1 MTYVVDQ
8 GPDVHRALNEGGHM
22 SRSSRGSK
30 PRGSARLVR
39 LVLSCTTLLGTL
51 AAVGLATSSE
61 SSAAAAPLTV
71 AMVCTCSGAGAP
83 EYQGVAGIFQARIDA
98 QNALGGVNG
107 HKIVGIVEDDQTSPS
122 VAPTAIQAA
131 LSKGA
136 IGLVSV
142 GALFFTGAKFPEQA
156 GVPVTGSSQDGPEW
170 GEQPYTNMF
179 AADTG
184 SIDAKYPVNTNIGKF
199 LVSHGGNIVASY
211 GYGISP
217 SSSRS
222 AIGTGLSVIHAG
234 GKQGVLDT
242 SVPFGSVAYGPE
254 ALAAKAAHVNALYAG
269 MDDNSNFALATSMVQ
284 AGVKLKAVLF
294 PTGYEPSAI
303 HSTAWKYLQGMYF
316 DSLFRPF
323 SLPDAGTQQ
332 MQAALEKYDHFTK
345 SQFPTIEQYEA
356 WIGADLMLK
365 GLQLAGKNPTSASTI
380 KALRSIKSYNGNG
393 LLPSSINY
401 TTIFGHDLPK
411 SCGWILKAETNGFV
425 PVSSQ
430 PICGTDLPGTS
441 TASAS

>member
-1 MTYVVDQ
+1 M
-8 GPDVHRALNEGGHM
+8 A
-22 SRSSRGSK
+22 RSSRGSRA
-30 PRGSARLVR
+30 RGSGRLIR
-39 LVLSCTTLLGTL
+39 FVLSFTTVLGTL
-51 AAVGLATSSE
+51 AAVGLATASVT
-61 SSAAAAPLTV
+61 SAAAAPITI
-71 AMVCTCSGAGAP
+71 AMVCSCTGEAAP
-83 EYQGVAGIFQARIDA
+83 EYQGVQGIFQARIDL
-98 QNALGGVNG
+98 QNAAGGVNG
-107 HKIVGIVEDDQTSPS
+107 HKIVGIVADDQTSPS
-122 VAPTAIQAA
+122 VAPTAIQSA

-142 GALFFTGAKFPEQA
+142 SALFFTGAKFPNQA

-170 GEQPYTNMF
+170 GQQPYTNMF

-184 SIDAKYPVNTNIGKF
+184 SIDPKYPVNTNLGQF
-199 LVSHGGNIVASY
+199 LVSHGGNNVASY

-254 ALAAKAAHVNALYAG
+254 ALTAKAAHVNAVYAG
-269 MDDNSNFALATSMVQ
+269 MDDNSNFALATALKQ
-284 AGVKLKAVLF
+284 AGVDLKAVVF

-316 DSLFRPF
+316 DSEFRPF
-323 SLPDAGTQQ
+323 SLPNAGTEQ

-356 WIGADLMLK
+356 WLGADLMIK
-365 GLQLAGKNPTSASTI
+365 GLQLAGKSPTSSSVI
-380 KALRSIKSYNGNG
+380 KALRGITSYNGDG
-393 LLPSSINY
+393 LLPNPINF

-411 SCGWILKAETNGFV
+411 SCGWFLQAKENGFV

-430 PICGTDLPGTS
+430 PTCGTDLPGTS

>member
-1 MTYVVDQ
+1 
-8 GPDVHRALNEGGHM
+8 M
-22 SRSSRGSK
+22 SRSSRRSRA
-30 PRGSARLVR
+30 RGSAKLIRLA
-39 LVLSCTTLLGTL
+39 LSFTTVVGTL
-51 AAVGLATSSE
+51 AAVGLATESA
-61 SSAAAAPLTV
+61 SSAAPAPLKI

-83 EYQGVAGIFQARIDA
+83 EYQGVQGIFQARIDA
-98 QNALGGVNG
+98 QNAAGGVNG
-107 HKIVGIVEDDQTSPS
+107 HKLVGIVEDDQTSPS
-122 VAPTAIQAA
+122 VAPTAIQTA

-136 IGLVSV
+136 VGLVSV
-142 GALFFTGAKFPEQA
+142 GALFFEGAKFPQQA

-170 GEQPYTNMF
+170 GQQPYTNMF

-184 SIDAKYPVNTNIGKF
+184 SIDPKYPVNTNLGKF
-199 LVSHGGNIVASY
+199 LVSHGGTNVASY

-234 GKQGVLDT
+234 GKQGILDT

-254 ALAAKAAHVNALYAG
+254 ALAAKSAKINAVYAG
-269 MDDNSNFALATSMVQ
+269 MDDNSNFALATALKQ
-284 AGVKLKAVLF
+284 AGVNPKAVVF

-303 HSTAWKYLQGMYF
+303 HSSAWKYLQGMYF

-332 MQAALEKYDHFTK
+332 MQAALIKYDHFTK
-345 SQFPTIEQYEA
+345 SQFPTGEQYEA
-356 WIGADLMLK
+356 WVGADLMIK
-365 GLQLAGKNPTSASTI
+365 GLQAAGKNPTSASTI
-380 KALRSIKSYNGNG
+380 KALRGITSYNANG
-393 LLPSSINY
+393 LLPSTINY

-411 SCGWILKAETNGFV
+411 SCGWFLQAKPNGFV

-430 PICGTDLPGTS
+430 PTCGTDLPGTS
-441 TASAS
+441 TASS

>member
-1 MTYVVDQ
+1 
-8 GPDVHRALNEGGHM
+8 M
-22 SRSSRGSK
+22 SRFSRGSR
-30 PRGSARLVR
+30 PGRSARLTR
-39 LVLSCTTLLGTL
+39 LLLSLTTVTGTL
-51 AAVGLATSSE
+51 AAVGLATESA
-61 SSAAAAPLTV
+61 SSAAPAPIKI

-83 EYQGVAGIFQARIDA
+83 EYQGVQGIFQARIDL
-98 QNALGGVNG
+98 QNAMGGVNG

-122 VAPTAIQAA
+122 VAPTAIQTA

-136 IGLVSV
+136 LGLVSV
-142 GALFFTGAKFPEQA
+142 GALFFEGAKFPQQA

-170 GEQPYTNMF
+170 GQQPYTNMF

-184 SIDAKYPVNTNIGKF
+184 SIDPKYPVNTNLGQF
-199 LVSHGGNIVASY
+199 LVSHGGNNVASY

-234 GKQGVLDT
+234 GKQGILDT

-254 ALAAKAAHVNALYAG
+254 ALAAKSAHINAVYAG
-269 MDDNSNFALATSMVQ
+269 MDDNSNFALATALKQ
-284 AGVKLKAVLF
+284 AGVNLKAVVF

-303 HSTAWKYLQGMYF
+303 HSSAWRYLQGMYF

-323 SLPDAGTQQ
+323 SLPNAGTKQ

-345 SQFPTIEQYEA
+345 SQFPTGEQYEA
-356 WIGADLMLK
+356 WIGADLMMK

-411 SCGWILKAETNGFV
+411 SCGWFLKAEANGFV

-430 PICGTDLPGTS
+430 PTCGTDLPGTS
-441 TASAS
+441 TASSS

>member
-1 MTYVVDQ
+1 
-8 GPDVHRALNEGGHM
+8 M
-22 SRSSRGSK
+22 SRTSRGSR
-30 PRGSARLVR
+30 PARSAGLVR
-39 LVLSCTTLLGTL
+39 LLLSFTTVLGTL
-51 AAVGLATSSE
+51 AAVGLATESA
-61 SSAAAAPLTV
+61 SSAAAAPLKI

-83 EYQGVAGIFQARIDA
+83 EYQGVQGIFQARIDA
-98 QNALGGVNG
+98 QNAAGGVNG

-142 GALFFTGAKFPEQA
+142 GALFFEGAKFPQQA

-170 GEQPYTNMF
+170 GQQPYTNMF

-184 SIDAKYPVNTNIGKF
+184 SIDPKYPVNTNIGKF
-199 LVSHGGNIVASY
+199 LVSHGGNNVASY

-234 GKQGVLDT
+234 GKQGILDT

-254 ALAAKAAHVNALYAG
+254 ALAAKSKNINAVYAG
-269 MDDNSNFALATSMVQ
+269 MDDNSNFALATALKQ
-284 AGVKLKAVLF
+284 AGVNLKAVLF

-303 HSTAWKYLQGMYF
+303 HSSAWKYLQGMYF

-323 SLPDAGTQQ
+323 SLPNAGTQQ
-332 MQAALEKYDHFTK
+332 MQAALIKYDHFTK
-345 SQFPTIEQYEA
+345 TQFPTIEQYEA

-365 GLQLAGKNPTSASTI
+365 GLQAAGKNPTSASTI
-380 KALRSIKSYNGNG
+380 KALRGITSYNANG
-393 LLPSSINY
+393 LLPSTINF

-411 SCGWILKAETNGFV
+411 SCGWFLQAKQNGFV
-425 PVSSQ
+425 PTSSQ
-430 PICGTDLPGTS
+430 PTCGTDIPGTS
-441 TASAS
+441 TASS

>member
-1 MTYVVDQ
+1 
-8 GPDVHRALNEGGHM
+8 M
-22 SRSSRGSK
+22 SRSSRRSR
-30 PRGSARLVR
+30 PQGSARLTR
-39 LVLSCTTLLGTL
+39 LLLSVTTVLGTL
-51 AAVGLATSSE
+51 AVVGFASE
-61 SSAAAAPLTV
+61 SASSAAAAPLKI

-83 EYQGVAGIFQARIDA
+83 EYQGVQGIFQARIDA

-107 HKIVGIVEDDQTSPS
+107 HKIVGVVEDDQTSPS
-122 VAPTAIQAA
+122 VAPTAIQTA

-136 IGLVSV
+136 VGLVSV

-170 GEQPYTNMF
+170 GQQPYTNMF

-199 LVSHGGNIVASY
+199 LVTHGGNNVATY

-222 AIGTGLSVIHAG
+222 AIGTGQSVIHAG
-234 GKQGVLDT
+234 GKQGILDT
-242 SVPFGSVAYGPE
+242 SIPFGSVAYGSE
-254 ALAAKAAHVNALYAG
+254 ALAAKSAHVNAMYAG
-269 MDDNSNFALATSMVQ
+269 MDDNSNFALVTALKQ
-284 AGVKLKAVLF
+284 AGVDLKAVLL
-294 PTGYEPSAI
+294 PTGYEPTAI
-303 HSTAWKYLQGMYF
+303 HSTDWKYLQGVYF

-323 SLPDAGTQQ
+323 SLPNAGTEQ

-345 SQFPTIEQYEA
+345 SQFPTIEEYEA
-356 WIGADLMLK
+356 WISTDLMLK

-380 KALRSIKSYNGNG
+380 KALRGITSYNGNG
-393 LLPSSINY
+393 LLPSTINY

-411 SCGWILKAETNGFV
+411 SCGWILQAKTNGFV

-430 PICGTDLPGTS
+430 PICGTDIPGTS
-441 TASAS
+441 TASSS

>member
-1 MTYVVDQ
+1 
-8 GPDVHRALNEGGHM
+8 M
-22 SRSSRGSK
+22 SRSSRRNR
-30 PRGSARLVR
+30 PRGSAKLIRLA
-39 LVLSCTTLLGTL
+39 LSATTVVGTL
-51 AAVGLATSSE
+51 AAVGLATESA
-61 SSAAAAPLTV
+61 SSAAPAPLKI

-83 EYQGVAGIFQARIDA
+83 EYQGVQGIFQARIDA
-98 QNALGGVNG
+98 QNAAGGVNG
-107 HKIVGIVEDDQTSPS
+107 HKLVGIIEDDQTSPS
-122 VAPTAIQAA
+122 VAPTAIQTA

-142 GALFFTGAKFPEQA
+142 GALFFEGAKFPQQA

-170 GEQPYTNMF
+170 GQQPYTNMF

-184 SIDAKYPVNTNIGKF
+184 SIDPKYPVNTNIGKF
-199 LVSHGGNIVASY
+199 LVSHGGNNVASY

-234 GKQGVLDT
+234 GKQGILDT

-254 ALAAKAAHVNALYAG
+254 ALAAKSAKINAVYAG
-269 MDDNSNFALATSMVQ
+269 MDDNSNFALATALKQ

-303 HSTAWKYLQGMYF
+303 HSSAWKYLQGMYF
-316 DSLFRPF
+316 DSQFRPF
-323 SLPDAGTQQ
+323 SLPNAGTQQ
-332 MQAALEKYDHFTK
+332 MQAALIKYDHFTK
-345 SQFPTIEQYEA
+345 SQFPTGEQYEA
-356 WIGADLMLK
+356 WVGADLMIK
-365 GLQLAGKNPTSASTI
+365 GLQAAGKNPTSASTI
-380 KALRSIKSYNGNG
+380 KALRGITSYNANG
-393 LLPSSINY
+393 LEANPINY

-411 SCGWILKAETNGFV
+411 SCGWILQAKANGFV

-430 PICGTDLPGTS
+430 PTCGTDLPGTS
-441 TASAS
+441 TASS